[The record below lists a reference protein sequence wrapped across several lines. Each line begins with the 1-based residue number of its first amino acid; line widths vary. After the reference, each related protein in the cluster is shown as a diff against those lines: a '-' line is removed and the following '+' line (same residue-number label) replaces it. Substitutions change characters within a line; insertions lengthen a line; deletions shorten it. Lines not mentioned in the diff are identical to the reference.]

1 MMAMKLTRNN
11 TVRLMALSLKRYSEF
26 CSVILKKAIATR
38 IVDIPKAI
46 EIARN
51 NICRLISVSL
61 GLPAIKAPAAKTN
74 GIRMEKN

>member
-1 MMAMKLTRNN
+1 MAMKLTRNN

-51 NICRLISVSL
+51 GKELIHKHTSL
-61 GLPAIKAPAAKTN
+61 AGGSMSNAIT
-74 GIRMEKN
+74 